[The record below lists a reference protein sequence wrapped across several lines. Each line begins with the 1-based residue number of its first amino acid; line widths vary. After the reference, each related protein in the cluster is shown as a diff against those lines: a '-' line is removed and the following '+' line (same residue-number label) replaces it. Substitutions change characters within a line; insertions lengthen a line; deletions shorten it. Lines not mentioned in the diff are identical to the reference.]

1 MATYRAS
8 DLRPIQAY
16 KDRKGNN
23 NIRFIEIPLQTW
35 RGADG
40 AALGVSESAGDFF
53 LEDGT
58 NQWILRGEEAASE
71 TETSVAKSTI
81 MVPTGFDYSR
91 GDHLRVRVSGLV
103 NECCGAVDGGSSID
117 LSVYESVPTTGAV
130 GCDLVISDSQ
140 TVDSCGAEL
149 DFELDASGLVAGDVL
164 VLVLT
169 GSAVESCGTA
179 MRIYVTKTQLLVV
192 SS

>member
-164 VLVLT
+164 VLVMT
-169 GSAVESCGTA
+169 GAAVESCGTA
-179 MRIYVTKTQLLVV
+179 LRLFVTKTQLLVV